1 MGQANLRKSNPNMFS
16 VGTRRLNDEVA
27 NIARLRGRL
36 APVTSGAGAV
46 KCIGV
51 NTRLLPPRAVEQ
63 AYEDDVPRRLRARRV
78 NSPLLG
84 GGGAVGVIIVMIR
97 ARLSPG

>member
-1 MGQANLRKSNPNMFS
+1 MDNLVDVFK
-16 VGTRRLNDEVA
+16 
-27 NIARLRGRL
+27 
-36 APVTSGAGAV
+36 
-46 KCIGV
+46 
-51 NTRLLPPRAVEQ
+51 
-63 AYEDDVPRRLRARRV
+63 AYEKDVPGRLRARRV

>member
-1 MGQANLRKSNPNMFS
+1 MGQANLSKSNPNMFT
-16 VGTRRLNDEVA
+16 VGILRLKDEVA
-27 NIARLRGRL
+27 DIARLRGRL

-51 NTRLLPPRAVEQ
+51 NTRPLPPRAVEQ
-63 AYEDDVPRRLRARRV
+63 AYEEDVPGRLRARRV

-84 GGGAVGVIIVMIR
+84 GGGRWA
-97 ARLSPG
+97 